1 MPCSTPGCARTP
13 RWRPSLDLRS
23 RKDGSPTR
31 LTFVRLAYCD
41 EDKEKAKLETFLSDE
56 GFSKIA
62 RHLRER
68 GKEVPVQKLTSGW
81 IPRPDLLS
89 HRGKARRVPGRR
101 LARPSSAHDAEGT
114 RRRLRPLRVPP
125 GAQAIELPRICPG
138 GEGARRGREEGSQVR
153 MNRFTHPAKR

>member
-13 RWRPSLDLRS
+13 QWRPSLDLRS

-31 LTFVRLAYCD
+31 LTFVKLAYCD

-68 GKEVPVQKLTSGW
+68 GKEVPVQKLTTLAWTRLDATSLAALSSDQDQ
-81 IPRPDLLS
+81 ITPD
-89 HRGKARRVPGRR
+89 
-101 LARPSSAHDAEGT
+101 DT
-114 RRRLRPLRVPP
+114 
-125 GAQAIELPRICPG
+125 LP
-138 GEGARRGREEGSQVR
+138 
-153 MNRFTHPAKR
+153 F